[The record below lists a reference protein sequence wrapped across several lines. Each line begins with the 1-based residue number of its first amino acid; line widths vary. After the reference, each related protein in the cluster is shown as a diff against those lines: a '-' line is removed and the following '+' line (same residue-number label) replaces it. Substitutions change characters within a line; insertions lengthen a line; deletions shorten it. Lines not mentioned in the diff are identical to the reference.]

1 MSVGVAEVVTKTIDI
16 RDAQL
21 SELLSLAL
29 AGNEVI
35 ITEDDKPVA
44 RLIPVSSPG
53 KVRVAGLNRGAA
65 CMSEDFDA
73 PLPDEFWAGT
83 E

>member
-1 MSVGVAEVVTKTIDI
+1 MVTKTIDI
-16 RDAQL
+16 REAQL
-21 SELLSLAL
+21 PELLSLAL

-35 ITEDDKPVA
+35 LTEDDKPVA

-53 KVRVAGLNRGAA
+53 KTRVAGLNRGAA
-65 CMSEDFDA
+65 WISEDFDE
-73 PLPDEFWAGT
+73 PLPDEFWTGA